1 MADVN
6 IVIQAK
12 AGQAIS
18 EMKRAETGVRNLGG
32 TIKKNTGV
40 SNQYGKVLDKN
51 TRGLSTFAK
60 SGLQQTGYQLGDFA
74 VQVGGGTS
82 ALQAFGQQGS
92 QLLQIFGPIGSLL
105 GAAVAIVA
113 AVGVAY
119 QKSSGNVSNFSK
131 QTENLTKALS
141 QQSVYTKNLTGDIE
155 ALKEKYGSIN
165 PELIEFLKVQRQIEE
180 LRVKQEIRS
189 VSASVR
195 QLAKDFS
202 AAEELTNKTNDALA
216 GVNGAFRSII
226 DTFKYNVI
234 DTFSSDLDDVATKFG
249 INKLRVKDLRQEF
262 EAFTKQG
269 ASTEEKLSSI
279 NNILSIFSERGSKAT
294 EDQDDLREMLI
305 KVREAIVLVS
315 GGVNSLD
322 QALEKVA
329 QKKDFVRVAAE
340 RVAMATSGLGEVFSL
355 TLKDGDKLAQGIANS
370 MGSSFSSIVKGTL
383 TVKDAFRSMA
393 LSIIDQLLQVLVV
406 QQIVGTVGGITSGGV
421 SVAGTGLAGIL
432 SGTTSTVYGPSK
444 PPGLAIGGSMQRG
457 KPYLVGERG
466 PELFMAN
473 SSGSIV
479 PNNKMGGG
487 SGVTVNQ
494 TINISTGVAQTVRTE
509 IAQLMPQIANS
520 AKAAVL
526 DAKQR
531 GGSFSKA
538 F

>member
-6 IVIQAK
+6 IIIQAK
-12 AGQAIS
+12 AQQAIS

-119 QKSSGNVSNFSK
+119 QKSSSNVSNFSK
-131 QTENLTKALS
+131 QTENLNKALS
-141 QQSVYTKNLTGDIE
+141 QQSVYTKNLTNDIE

-189 VSASVR
+189 VSASIR

-202 AAEELTNKTNDALA
+202 AAEELTNKTNNALA
-216 GVNGAFRSII
+216 GVNGAFRAII

-322 QALEKVA
+322 EALEKVA

-355 TLKDGDKLAQGIANS
+355 TLKDGDKLAQGLANS

-393 LSIIDQLLQVLVV
+393 LSIIDQLLQVLVI
-406 QQIVGTVGGITSGGV
+406 QRIVGTVGGISSGGV
-421 SVAGTGLAGIL
+421 SIAGTGLAGIL
-432 SGTTSTVYGPSK
+432 SGTTSPVYGPSK

-487 SGVTVNQ
+487 AGVVVNQ
-494 TINISTGVAQTVRTE
+494 TINVSTGVAQTVRTE
-509 IAQLMPQIANS
+509 IATLMPQIAEAS
-520 AKAAVL
+520 KAAVL

-531 GGSFSKA
+531 GGNFSRA